1 MIDETLSE
9 LLVSITQE
17 TTQEKIISIIKE
29 NTNITQGWLSVRLG
43 VIRDVVSYSIENF
56 KLFWYY
62 HSLNIWRRQK
72 DAEEKRN
79 FERVCY

>member
-29 NTNITQGWLSVRLG
+29 NTNITQG
-43 VIRDVVSYSIENF
+43 
-56 KLFWYY
+56 
-62 HSLNIWRRQK
+62 
-72 DAEEKRN
+72 
-79 FERVCY
+79 